1 MFKFIIH
8 LFAISLCF
16 ITLTSFIQPSAKKQI
31 QWMTIEQAYTKS
43 KKEPRKILID
53 IYTDW
58 CGWCKVMD
66 RQTYTDKKVV
76 EYINEKYYAVKF
88 NAEQKEDVKLGG
100 NRYVS
105 KGRVHELALALTN
118 NKASYPTTV
127 FLESNFDMI
136 QPLPGYFKAKEFHEV
151 VTYFGEDYNKKE
163 AFDQYKGT
171 TYTQLFQAQQ

>member
-1 MFKFIIH
+1 MFRFIIYF
-8 LFAISLCF
+8 FATSLIF
-16 ITLTSFIQPSAKKQI
+16 ITLTSFVKPSTKRQI
-31 QWMTIEQAYTKS
+31 QWISIEQAYAKS

-66 RQTYTDKKVV
+66 RETYADKKVV
-76 EYINEKYYAVKF
+76 DYINEKYYAVKF
-88 NAEQKEDVKLGG
+88 NAEQKEEVKFGG

-151 VTYFGEDYNKKE
+151 VTYFGEDFNKKE
-163 AFDQYKGT
+163 AFDQYKNT
-171 TYTQLFQAQQ
+171 TYAKLFVSPQ

>member
-1 MFKFIIH
+1 MLKFILHFLRIC
-8 LFAISLCF
+8 LIFIS
-16 ITLTSFIQPSAKKQI
+16 LTSFIKPASKKKI
-31 QWMTIEQAYTKS
+31 QWITMEQAYAKS

-66 RQTYTDKKVV
+66 RETYTDKKVV

-88 NAEQKEDVKLGG
+88 NAEQKEEVKLGG

-105 KGRVHELALALTN
+105 TGRVHELALALTN

-136 QPLPGYFKAKEFHEV
+136 QPLPGYFKAQAFHEV
-151 VTYFGEDYNKKE
+151 VTYFGEGYNKKE
-163 AFDQYKGT
+163 AFDQYKGA
-171 TYTQLFQAQQ
+171 TYTQLFQAQP